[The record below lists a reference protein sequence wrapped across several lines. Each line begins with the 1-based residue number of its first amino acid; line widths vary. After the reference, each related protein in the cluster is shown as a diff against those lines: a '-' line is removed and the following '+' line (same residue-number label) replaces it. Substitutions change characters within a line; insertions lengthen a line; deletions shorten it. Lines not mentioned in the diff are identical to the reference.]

1 MTEICK
7 EEQTHVSQEEISLTL
22 FPRGFHFITDLV
34 SEVILSSGI
43 QTGTAQVFVLHTS
56 ASLSIN
62 ENTDP
67 SVRLDFESYLNE
79 LVPEN
84 QAYYQHNYEGSDDMP
99 AHLKASLLS
108 TSIHFPI
115 SSGQPRLDT
124 WQGVYLG
131 KHRNDGGVRNL
142 VITVNGA

>member
-1 MTEICK
+1 MIF
-7 EEQTHVSQEEISLTL
+7 QEEISLTP
-22 FPRGFHFITDLV
+22 FPRGFHLITDLV

-62 ENTDP
+62 ENSDP
-67 SVRLDFESYLNE
+67 SVRLDFESHLNK

-84 QAYYQHNYEGSDDMP
+84 QAYYRHNYEGSDDMP
-99 AHLKASLLS
+99 AHIKASLLG
-108 TSIHFPI
+108 TSVHFPI
-115 SSGQPRLDT
+115 SSGLPRLGA

-131 KHRNDGGVRNL
+131 EHRNDGGVRKL
-142 VITVNGA
+142 IITVNGA

>member
-1 MTEICK
+1 MIFQK
-7 EEQTHVSQEEISLTL
+7 ETSLTP
-22 FPRGFHFITDLV
+22 FPRGFHLITDLV
-34 SEVILSSGI
+34 SEVIQSSGI
-43 QTGTAQVFVLHTS
+43 QTGTAQVFLLHTS

-67 SVRLDFESYLNE
+67 SVRLDFESHINE

-99 AHLKASLLS
+99 AHIKASLLG
-108 TSIHFPI
+108 TSVHFPI
-115 SSGQPRLDT
+115 SFGRPRLGT
-124 WQGVYLG
+124 WQGIYLG
-131 KHRNDGGVRNL
+131 EHRNNAGIRKL

>member
-1 MTEICK
+1 MIF
-7 EEQTHVSQEEISLTL
+7 QEEISLTP
-22 FPRGFHFITDLV
+22 FPRGFHLITDQV

-67 SVRLDFESYLNE
+67 SVRLDFESHLNE

-99 AHLKASLLS
+99 AHIKASLLGHPS
-108 TSIHFPI
+108 ISHFFWATSIRYMARRVF
-115 SSGQPRLDT
+115 R
-124 WQGVYLG
+124 
-131 KHRNDGGVRNL
+131 
-142 VITVNGA
+142 

>member
-1 MTEICK
+1 MIF
-7 EEQTHVSQEEISLTL
+7 QEEISLTP
-22 FPRGFHFITDLV
+22 FPRGFHLITDLV

-62 ENTDP
+62 ENSDP
-67 SVRLDFESYLNE
+67 SVRLDFESHLNK

-84 QAYYQHNYEGSDDMP
+84 QAYYRHNYEGPDDMP
-99 AHLKASLLS
+99 AHIKASLLG
-108 TSIHFPI
+108 TSVHFPI
-115 SSGQPRLDT
+115 SSGLPRLGA

-131 KHRNDGGVRNL
+131 EHRNDGGVRKL
-142 VITVNGA
+142 IITVNGA